1 MQQFE
6 VKFAIL
12 SIGAIHPN
20 NGLMDAHLV
29 EAEFSRTVM
38 AQAEHTIVVA
48 DRSKF
53 GCRGFVKVCAPDLI
67 DTLITD
73 CAPPPPFPE
82 RLKEAGVAVEIA
94 ASV

>member
-1 MQQFE
+1 
-6 VKFAIL
+6 
-12 SIGAIHPN
+12 
-20 NGLMDAHLV
+20 MDAHLV

-38 AQAEHTIVVA
+38 AQAEYTIVVA

-73 CAPPPPFPE
+73 CAPPPLFPE